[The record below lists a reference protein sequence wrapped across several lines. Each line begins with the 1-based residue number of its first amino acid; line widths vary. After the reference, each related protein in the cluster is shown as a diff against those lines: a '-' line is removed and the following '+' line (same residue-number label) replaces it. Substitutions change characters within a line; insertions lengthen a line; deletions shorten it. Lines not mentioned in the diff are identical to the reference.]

1 MRGDGYIRDFG
12 EDRDGCIRRV
22 HEKED
27 IGSSRG
33 LVEKVEGI

>member
-1 MRGDGYIRDFG
+1 MRGDGYVRGFS

-27 IGSSRG
+27 IGSFRW